1 VIDPPTVPSTPNAP
15 NRRMLMSMV
24 MLFAVGA
31 GIGAAFLL
39 SQIRPTF
46 NDEKKLREIS
56 GLPVFGTVAMAW
68 TDVQRSKRRKGL
80 VALLLSFL
88 SLLSAYG
95 TIMAALTLR

>member
-1 VIDPPTVPSTPNAP
+1 
-15 NRRMLMSMV
+15 
-24 MLFAVGA
+24 
-31 GIGAAFLL
+31 
-39 SQIRPTF
+39 
-46 NDEKKLREIS
+46 
-56 GLPVFGTVAMAW
+56 MAW